1 MCVMFAL
8 LSKKIQILVTRILF
22 KYFVEECLAIKV
34 HREHEV
40 IRSEVNHL
48 IIISDHIG
56 SI

>member
-48 IIISDHIG
+48 IIVSDHIG
-56 SI
+56 SM